1 MKPEPEISRVL
12 FPSLSKISWMLNDI
26 QDMIFFERWGH
37 DHLSGTDVT
46 VSLKRPT
53 RPPGGPPDSDPIW
66 TCSRWGLH
74 CRPCHQDRG
83 RLLPCHFTLTCD
95 LQEVHRRYAFCCTF
109 LNRRTGHRELPGTL
123 PCGARTF
130 LTCFHARPSGPFLIT
145 YMFILSSFPV
155 RDLKSSY
162 Q

>member
-1 MKPEPEISRVL
+1 MRPEPEISRVL

-37 DHLSGTDVT
+37 DHLSGTNVT

-74 CRPCHQDRG
+74 CRPCHQVRG
-83 RLLPCHFTLTCD
+83 RLLPCLFTLACV
-95 LQEVHRRYAFCCTF
+95 LRRRPSAVCFLLHFPSVHTVWPLAST
-109 LNRRTGHRELPGTL
+109 LPLLPG
-123 PCGARTF
+123 
-130 LTCFHARPSGPFLIT
+130 
-145 YMFILSSFPV
+145 LSSGKEQ
-155 RDLKSSY
+155 LAG
-162 Q
+162 